1 MISLGSPSFDSQA
14 REFSR
19 YRLMMMIEGLRERD
33 RGGGATFEGM
43 RNIRAVDQE
52 VMDLIS
58 IDQLSGVSE
67 HPRCT

>member
-33 RGGGATFEGM
+33 RGGGG
-43 RNIRAVDQE
+43 
-52 VMDLIS
+52 DLRGDEKHS
-58 IDQLSGVSE
+58 SCRSGSDGFDFDRSVVG
-67 HPRCT
+67 CV